1 MAIKSKFKKLYLVK
15 NANYMDTWIIGGSF
29 YLNKLNKFIEHIIR
43 MEGDYYGELPPF
55 DLSYEISDK

>member
-1 MAIKSKFKKLYLVK
+1 
-15 NANYMDTWIIGGSF
+15 MDTWIIGGSF